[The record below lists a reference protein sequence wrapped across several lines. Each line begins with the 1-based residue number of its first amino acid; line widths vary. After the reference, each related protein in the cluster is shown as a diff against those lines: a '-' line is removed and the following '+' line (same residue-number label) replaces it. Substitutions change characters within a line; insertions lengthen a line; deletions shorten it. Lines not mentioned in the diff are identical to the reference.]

1 VQLDKVKELGRGYFQ
16 AQAAALRP
24 ETRMIIGG
32 EPVEAASG
40 RRFDTTNPANGEVT
54 ASVPLADTAEV
65 DRAVSSARRAFREGV
80 WSHMEPRKR
89 MEVMYR
95 YAELIEEHALELA
108 LLDTLDVG
116 KPIADTLTGD
126 VPAAALTFRYFAE
139 TIDKFDGV
147 VTNTAADAFHY
158 ILRQPLGVVACILP
172 WNYPLLMAA
181 WKIAPALA
189 VGNSV
194 IIKPAQQ
201 SPLSATKLALLFL
214 EAGGPPGVL
223 NLVHGGGSRTGK
235 ALALHMDVDKI
246 SFTGSTEIGKLMMVY
261 AGQSNMKRVT
271 VETGGK
277 SPQIITRDVPDLDV
291 AVQYAVTGIYT
302 NKGEMCSAGSRL
314 LVDEALQDEF
324 LDRFKTRTGE
334 LMLIGDPLDPAT
346 TMGPLVSRSAQQ
358 SVLGAVAA
366 GIKEGAQL
374 VLGGQVPP
382 GLEHGAYVEPTLLTG
397 ASNSMRIAREEVFG
411 PVAVVIPFATNDEAI
426 AIANDSIYGLA
437 AGVWTRDLA
446 TAHKMARDIEAG
458 VIWVNCFDHG
468 DMTQPWGG
476 VKQSGTGRDKCL
488 ETLLTMT
495 QTKSVWIHLG

>member
-1 VQLDKVKELGRGYFQ
+1 VQLDKVKGLGHGYFR
-16 AQAAALRP
+16 AQAVALRP
-24 ETRMIIGG
+24 ETAMIVDG
-32 EPVEAASG
+32 ELIDAASG
-40 RRFDTTNPANGEVT
+40 RRFETTNPANGDVI
-54 ASVPLADTAEV
+54 AHVPMADTDEV
-65 DRAVSSARRAFREGV
+65 DRAVSSARRAFRDGV
-80 WSHMEPRKR
+80 WSRMEPRKR
-89 MEVMYR
+89 MEVLYR
-95 YAELIEEHALELA
+95 YAELIEDHALELA

-147 VTNTAADAFHY
+147 VTNTAPNAFHY
-158 ILRQPLGVVACILP
+158 ILREPLGVVACILP
-172 WNYPLLMAA
+172 WNYPLLIAA

-194 IIKPAQQ
+194 IMKPAQQ

-223 NLVHGGGSRTGK
+223 NLVHGSGSGVGK

-246 SFTGSTEIGKLMMVY
+246 SFTGSTEVGKLMMVY

-277 SPQIITRDVPDLDV
+277 SPQILMRDVADLDV
-291 AVQYAVTGIYT
+291 AVRYAVSGIYT
-302 NKGEMCSAGSRL
+302 NKGEVCSAGSRL
-314 LVDEALQDEF
+314 LVHEALHDEF
-324 LDRFKTRTGE
+324 VECFEATTRQS
-334 LMLIGDPLDPAT
+334 MIIGDPLDPTT
-346 TMGPLVSRSAQQ
+346 TMGPLVGRSAQQ
-358 SVLGAVAA
+358 DVLEAVAT
-366 GIKEGAQL
+366 GMSEGAEL

-382 GLEHGAYVEPTLLTG
+382 GLEQGAYVEPTLLTK
-397 ASNSMRIAREEVFG
+397 ANNRMRIAREEVFG
-411 PVAVVIPFATNDEAI
+411 PVAVVIPFATKDEAI

-437 AGVWTRDLA
+437 AGIWTRDLV
-446 TAHKMARDIEAG
+446 TAHEMARRIEAG
-458 VIWVNCFDHG
+458 VIWVNCFDDG

-488 ETLLTMT
+488 ETLLTVT
-495 QTKSVWIHLG
+495 QTKSVWMHLE